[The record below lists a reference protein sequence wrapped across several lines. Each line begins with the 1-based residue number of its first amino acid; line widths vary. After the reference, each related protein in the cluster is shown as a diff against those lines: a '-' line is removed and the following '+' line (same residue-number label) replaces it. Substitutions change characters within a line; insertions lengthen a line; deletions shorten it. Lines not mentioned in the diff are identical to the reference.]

1 MAEACRQGGIVLPEL
16 KKITGI
22 TAVAMVAG
30 ALLGLILGALTEEYL
45 LWIGIGA
52 ALGVGFGLTLS
63 YGFLP
68 ES

>member
-1 MAEACRQGGIVLPEL
+1 VLPEL

-22 TAVAMVAG
+22 TTIATVAG

-45 LWIGIGA
+45 LWIGVCA
-52 ALGVGFGLTLS
+52 ALGVGFGLALS